1 MIRGRSIQDIV
12 FPVAGVCVLLS
23 ILLVWQLVSVTNL
36 LPRTVFPSAS
46 DALQTLFLQIQ
57 SGTLAIEY
65 EASLIRLFEGYFL
78 ATLVGISIG
87 LSMGLNKTARYLVDP
102 LVQFLRPM
110 PSAVLIP
117 LAILYFG
124 LGNFMIVSIV
134 FYACIWPIL
143 INTMDGVKSIEPIVL
158 DTAKQYGVGGFS
170 RIRKIIL
177 PASAPFV
184 FSGLR
189 VSLAVAWIVTIT
201 AEILSTAATTGL
213 GAAIFRNLNTG
224 DLSAIYST
232 IIAIAVGAYALNR
245 LFLVVQ
251 SLVIPWHQK
260 SKQR

>member
-1 MIRGRSIQDIV
+1 MIRGKSIQSIV
-12 FPVAGVCVLLS
+12 FSIAGLCVLFS
-23 ILLVWQLVSVTNL
+23 ILVIWQLISVTNV

-46 DALQTLFLQIQ
+46 SALQTLFLQIQ
-57 SGTLAIEY
+57 SGALVVEF

-78 ATLVGISIG
+78 ATLVGVSTGLAMG
-87 LSMGLNKTARYLVDP
+87 LSRTARYIGDP

-110 PSAVLIP
+110 PSAILIP

-158 DTAKQYGVGGFS
+158 DTAKEYGVKGFS

-177 PASAPFV
+177 PASAPFI

-189 VSLAVAWIVTIT
+189 VSLAVAWIVTVT

-213 GAAIFRNLNTG
+213 GAEIFRDLNTG
-224 DLSAIYST
+224 DLTSIYAT
-232 IIAIAVGAYALNR
+232 IIAIAIGAYALNR
-245 LFLVVQ
+245 LFIVIQ
-251 SLVIPWHQK
+251 SLIIPWHHK